1 MMGAMQPAPASGQ
14 LPAVCVVDGNPSHGR
29 QVASALASLFRVDHY
44 QSASQALTAMRAD
57 PPAVV
62 MVDETIPPKDGFAFI
77 TSLRREESF
86 SRLPIIATS
95 ASDPGLASSAR
106 QCGADLALRR
116 PYRRSTLVK
125 AISSLRN
132 RDVELTWDALP
143 PHQREALNGTMDVFN
158 GLADAVASGDPIP
171 FSAMAAGCRPLVE
184 AVGKC
189 DFKGILAGVKDH
201 DDCTYVHSIRVA
213 TLLTLFGQAAGLPA
227 SDRIVLASGGLLHD
241 VGKMAI
247 PQGLLNK
254 PGKLDDAEFAVIK
267 GHVDTTVRLLRAVT
281 SIPEPVITIAAQH
294 HERLNGKGYPH
305 GLAGGQVD
313 ELARMAAIADVFSAL
328 TERRSYK
335 APIAADK
342 ALALMSEMDGH
353 LDQHLLRLFR
363 GMLLD
368 AGV

>member
-1 MMGAMQPAPASGQ
+1 
-14 LPAVCVVDGNPSHGR
+14 
-29 QVASALASLFRVDHY
+29 
-44 QSASQALTAMRAD
+44 
-57 PPAVV
+57 
-62 MVDETIPPKDGFAFI
+62 
-77 TSLRREESF
+77 
-86 SRLPIIATS
+86 
-95 ASDPGLASSAR
+95 
-106 QCGADLALRR
+106 
-116 PYRRSTLVK
+116 
-125 AISSLRN
+125 
-132 RDVELTWDALP
+132 
-143 PHQREALNGTMDVFN
+143 
-158 GLADAVASGDPIP
+158 
-171 FSAMAAGCRPLVE
+171 
-184 AVGKC
+184 
-189 DFKGILAGVKDH
+189 VKDH